1 VSRRRFGISQECA
14 RSDAGKHRKWCG
26 DGTLSAGPRRFARRG
41 RWAPSSRRST
51 TRQPVSHA
59 RSRAD
64 RDQSTIGPR
73 GGCFG
78 AARTS
83 ANPCGARRLGLDH
96 QPMAVLDQD
105 MTHAARSGLLAA
117 AFGQR

>member
-1 VSRRRFGISQECA
+1 VVWRWNAERRPEAFCATREVGAELAKIHDEAAGI
-14 RSDAGKHRKWCG
+14 
-26 DGTLSAGPRRFARRG
+26 AGPIE
-41 RWAPSSRRST
+41 
-51 TRQPVSHA
+51 
-59 RSRAD
+59 AD